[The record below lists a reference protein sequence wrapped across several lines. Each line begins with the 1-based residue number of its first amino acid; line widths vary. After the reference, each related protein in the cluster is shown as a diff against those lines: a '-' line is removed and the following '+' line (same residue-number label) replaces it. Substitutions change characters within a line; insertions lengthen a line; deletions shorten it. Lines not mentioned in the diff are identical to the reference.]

1 MDAKSHLNP
10 TAGTTFCPSIPTAAA
25 RLDGRSCNYT
35 THPRPRS
42 LLNVIRTGP
51 YVGLQK
57 RAPTDKNKCLT
68 LEQVSELVNA
78 AAFANSIRQPLN
90 AALTIRWKHSPRF
103 TPDLWAVM
111 QTELFNKTSAW
122 LRRNGVQP
130 VHVWVREKVRREAAG
145 EHTHAQLWLGSQ
157 PAKIAGGLK
166 AYIRRVF
173 EFTDEGADIA
183 LGDFGMK
190 TPKMRAG
197 NLRYSLKSLDPAA
210 FKYLPDGT
218 TFNIGSELGIDH
230 RGNQGTIVIKRA
242 GTSERISKAA
252 RQRHGWLEVRDIE
265 GLRRLLSGEAVGHG
279 QSV

>member
-68 LEQVSELVNA
+68 LEQVIELVNA
-78 AAFANSIRQPLN
+78 AAFANSIGWQLN
-90 AALTIRWKHSPRF
+90 GALTIRWKHSPHF
-103 TPDLWAVM
+103 TPDIWAVM

-122 LRRNGVQP
+122 LRRSGVQP
-130 VHVWVREKVRREAAG
+130 VHVWIREKVRSEVAG

-157 PAKIAGGLK
+157 PTRLAGEL
-166 AYIRRVF
+166 ASYIRRVF
-173 EFTDEGADIA
+173 EFTDEGVDISF
-183 LGDFGMK
+183 GKFGMK

-197 NLRYSLKSLDPAA
+197 SMRYLLKGVDHAA
-210 FKYLPDGT
+210 FKYLPDGA
-218 TFNIGSELGIDH
+218 TFNIGSELGIGH
-230 RGNQGTIVIKRA
+230 RGTQGTILIKRA
-242 GTSERISKAA
+242 GVSENISKLA
-252 RQRHGWLEVRDIE
+252 RQRSGWTETRDVE
-265 GLRRLLSGEAVGHG
+265 GLRRLLSGEAGGHG